1 LSVCAANHSL
11 TESRTRTNHLN
22 EPAPHSDKQI
32 DEKDLARR
40 AASGDRR
47 AFAALYDRHVDAV
60 YRYALFRLRVD
71 AEAEDVTSEVFHR
84 ALVAMPRYEA
94 RRPFLAFLYTI
105 ARNVVTDRM
114 RRARPQG
121 SYDDAI
127 AHPSDAPGP
136 EELASAGDDVRQLR
150 AAIAKLTPL
159 QQEVIVLR
167 FFEGR
172 SNAEIAV
179 LTGKH
184 ESTIRGIQMRGLAA
198 LRDLLADFLV

>member
-1 LSVCAANHSL
+1 M
-11 TESRTRTNHLN
+11 
-22 EPAPHSDKQI
+22 
-32 DEKDLARR
+32 
-40 AASGDRR
+40 
-47 AFAALYDRHVDAV
+47 
-60 YRYALFRLRVD
+60 
-71 AEAEDVTSEVFHR
+71 TSEVFHR

-198 LRDLLADFLV
+198 LRDLLGDFLV